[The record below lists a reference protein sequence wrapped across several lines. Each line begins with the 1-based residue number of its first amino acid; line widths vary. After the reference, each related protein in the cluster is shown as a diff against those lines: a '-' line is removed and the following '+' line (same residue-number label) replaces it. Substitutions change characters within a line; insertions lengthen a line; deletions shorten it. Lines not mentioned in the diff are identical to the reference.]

1 MIFLVEKLRKGIKMN
16 AEKLRIEQLERE
28 LAARDHTILALQNS
42 IEELTRQV
50 TNLTEAIIQMRH
62 DKYGSSSEKHLGVLP
77 GQISFFNE
85 VEIEAAPLV
94 SDEPFTADSKGKA
107 VKNGKRTR
115 KDMIIDDIPVEEYLI
130 ELEDDDQNCD
140 ICSSRLKPIGK
151 TFVRDEIRYIP
162 SSLKIIRYMRMNY
175 ECPECKHTD
184 RPVIIRP
191 VAPPSL
197 LNHSL
202 ASPSSVA
209 YVMYQKYVQGI
220 PLYRLEKEWERMG
233 IILSR
238 TTMANWVIRCHEEY
252 LSPVLEH
259 MRKLLLSRDIVH
271 ADETPVQ
278 VLKEDGKKPQSKSY
292 MWVYRTGNDGMEP
305 IIMYDY
311 QPSRSGDNAA
321 AYLKDFRGY
330 VHSDGFSGYN
340 KLTEVTR
347 CGCWAHL
354 RRKFAEAIPKG
365 KASGING
372 SQAQIGIGYCDRLFK
387 IEDELKDMS
396 PEDRYIKRQELAR
409 PVLEAFW
416 SWLETVNA
424 LPGSKLGKAVTYASN
439 QKPYMENYLLD
450 GRLSL
455 SNNAA
460 ENAIRPFAVGRKN
473 WLFADSPKGA
483 FASAGVYSMIETAK
497 ANGLEPYRYLELL
510 LHNMPDWDHTVED
523 LEDLLPW
530 SDFMKERASR

>member
-1 MIFLVEKLRKGIKMN
+1 MN
-16 AEKLRIEQLERE
+16 ADKLLIEQLRKE
-28 LAARDHTILALQNS
+28 LSAKESTILALQKS
-42 IEELTRQV
+42 IDDLTRQV
-50 TNLTEAIIQMRH
+50 SNLTEAILQMRH
-62 DKYGSSSEKHLGVLP
+62 DKYGSSSEKKLGVLP
-77 GQISFFNE
+77 DQLSIFNE
-85 VEIEAAPLV
+85 VEIEVAPPV
-94 SDEPFTADSKGKA
+94 FDEPFVADAKGK
-107 VKNGKRTR
+107 VTKNSKRTR
-115 KDMIIDDIPVEEYLI
+115 KDMIMDDIPVEEYLI
-130 ELEDDDQNCD
+130 ELEEDDQFCD
-140 ICSSRLKPIGK
+140 ICDTGLKPIGK

-162 SSLKIIRYMRMNY
+162 SSLRVIRYMRIAY
-175 ECPECKHTD
+175 ECPKCKHTD
-184 RPVIIRP
+184 KPVIIRT

-233 IILSR
+233 IQLSR
-238 TTMANWVIRCHEEY
+238 TTMANWVIRCNEEY
-252 LSPVLEH
+252 LSPVLEY
-259 MRKLLLSRDIVH
+259 MRNQLLSRDIVH

-278 VLKEDGKKPQSKSY
+278 VLKEEGKEPQSKSY
-292 MWVYRTGNDGMEP
+292 MWVYRTGNDDKAP

-321 AYLKDFRGY
+321 AFLKDFRGF

-354 RRKFAEAIPKG
+354 RRKFVEAIPKV
-365 KASGING
+365 KASGSNG
-372 SQAQIGIGYCDRLFK
+372 SQAQIGVGYCDRLFK

-396 PEDRYIKRQELAR
+396 PEDRYIKRLELAK

-424 LPGSKLGKAVTYASN
+424 LPGSKLGKAVAYSAN

-460 ENAIRPFAVGRKN
+460 ENAIRPFVVGRKN

-483 FASAGVYSMIETAK
+483 DASAGIYSVIETAK
-497 ANGLEPYRYLELL
+497 ANNLEPYRYLELL
-510 LHNMPDWDHTVED
+510 LHNMADWDHTTEY
-523 LEDLLPW
+523 LEDMLPW
-530 SDFMKERASR
+530 SEFMKENASR